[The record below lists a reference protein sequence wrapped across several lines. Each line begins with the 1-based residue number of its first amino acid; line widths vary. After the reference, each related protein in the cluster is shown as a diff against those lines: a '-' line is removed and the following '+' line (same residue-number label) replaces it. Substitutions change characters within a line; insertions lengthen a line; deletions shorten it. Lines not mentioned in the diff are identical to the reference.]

1 MFWTAS
7 SCRLVLVLSLLKM
20 IRGRR
25 LLVCL
30 VAGQAFLYQQ
40 RRFLKFF

>member
-30 VAGQAFLYQQ
+30 VAVISLSTRVYAT
-40 RRFLKFF
+40 